1 MKTNIKKFAW
11 MMALAL
17 PVGLTFTAC
26 GDDEEKDPEIFLNTQ
41 AVDIDWNKTTT
52 LTSTEKSAVWS
63 SSDDF
68 IASVDDKGVVTAN
81 HVGEA
86 IIKASIPGAEASCK
100 VTVKATDSSF
110 TRPILD
116 FGASQSKVAGQVSGL
131 VKNDEMSTAD
141 ILFYGTTDAYGYPWY
156 IYNFEKDALVSSS
169 LTVEFVNE
177 DSFNNL
183 ANYLDQYYQE
193 VSYNEET
200 LVYTYANAETVA
212 KSTVIVR
219 VSPNDEMTNL
229 SAIFVPNDGTR
240 SGNVEA
246 AISRHLD
253 IVNSVRK

>member
-86 IIKASIPGAEASCK
+86 IIKASIPGA
-100 VTVKATDSSF
+100 
-110 TRPILD
+110 
-116 FGASQSKVAGQVSGL
+116 
-131 VKNDEMSTAD
+131 DEMSTAD
-141 ILFYGTTDAYGYPWY
+141 ILFYGTKDAYGYPWY

-246 AISRHLD
+246 AISRHRHSEQRQKV
-253 IVNSVRK
+253 I